1 MKILIAVDNSEG
13 SLRAVDFVGQHFV
26 GMGDLSITLFHV
38 LPPMPIT
45 FWDEGHFLTIEEDK
59 ARKEMIEKWLET
71 EKQKIEPLLSTQVK
85 KLVQKGMNQEKIET
99 RTISGPSDVADSIL
113 DEARAGGYQLLV
125 VGRHG
130 FSKAERFVM
139 GGVSNKIVS
148 RGAGMAVCI
157 VE

>member
-1 MKILIAVDNSEG
+1 
-13 SLRAVDFVGQHFV
+13 
-26 GMGDLSITLFHV
+26 
-38 LPPMPIT
+38 
-45 FWDEGHFLTIEEDK
+45 
-59 ARKEMIEKWLET
+59 MIEKWLET
-71 EKQKIEPLLSTQVK
+71 EKQKIEPLLSMQVK
-85 KLVQKGMNQEKIET
+85 KLVQKGMDQEKIET